1 MGEHTE
7 LNMDRMG
14 QEIEQDRTLNRTR
27 DRLLYKTE
35 KGRR

>member
-1 MGEHTE
+1 MGENTE
-7 LNMDRMG
+7 VNIDRMG

-35 KGRR
+35 NGRR